1 MLRMK
6 RGRKM
11 VLRRTRAGSS
21 LLLGPG
27 AWTQAVICRPHQS
40 AKLYRR
46 KLVRGTKYLV
56 LHGLPEAFW
65 TDSML
70 EERDGKMMMEMKKT

>member
-1 MLRMK
+1 MD
-6 RGRKM
+6 
-11 VLRRTRAGSS
+11 LRRTRAGSS

-27 AWTQAVICRPHQS
+27 TWIQAVTCLPHQS

-46 KLVRGTKYLV
+46 KHVSSVKYLV
-56 LHGLPEAFW
+56 LHGLPEDLL

-70 EERDGKMMMEMKKT
+70 EEREGKMMMEMKKT